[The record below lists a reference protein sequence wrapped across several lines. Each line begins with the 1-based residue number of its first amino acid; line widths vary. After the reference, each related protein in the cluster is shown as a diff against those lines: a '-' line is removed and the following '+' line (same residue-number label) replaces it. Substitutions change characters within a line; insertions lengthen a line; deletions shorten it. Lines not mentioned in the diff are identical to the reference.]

1 MNHDLLNDTASLLG
15 QSTQTRRSFLKTS
28 SVAGLG
34 IGFAIAS
41 EPVLAQ
47 AIKTDFTGIQAGESV
62 IEYGSSKLPIYVARP
77 SQTTKNLPVMLVI
90 SEIFGVHEHIADV
103 ARRFAKLGYLAIAPE
118 FFYRAGDPQQL
129 GTVAEIQAKIV
140 SQTPDAQVLSD
151 LRATISWAMKE
162 GGSTQKIGINGFCW
176 GGRIVWLACE
186 QIPEI
191 KAGVAWYGR
200 LTGDRTANFPF
211 QPVDLVSVLKAPVLG
226 LYAGKDAGISM
237 SSVNHMQ
244 EALKQATKNPAAQAS
259 KFIIYPEAGHA
270 FHADY
275 RPSYRKEDANSGWNE
290 AIKWFKER
298 GAV

>member
-1 MNHDLLNDTASLLG
+1 MNHDLLNDTSSLLG

-129 GTVAEIQAKIV
+129 GTVA
-140 SQTPDAQVLSD
+140 
-151 LRATISWAMKE
+151 
-162 GGSTQKIGINGFCW
+162 
-176 GGRIVWLACE
+176 
-186 QIPEI
+186 
-191 KAGVAWYGR
+191 
-200 LTGDRTANFPF
+200 
-211 QPVDLVSVLKAPVLG
+211 
-226 LYAGKDAGISM
+226 
-237 SSVNHMQ
+237 
-244 EALKQATKNPAAQAS
+244 
-259 KFIIYPEAGHA
+259 
-270 FHADY
+270 
-275 RPSYRKEDANSGWNE
+275 
-290 AIKWFKER
+290 
-298 GAV
+298 

>member
-1 MNHDLLNDTASLLG
+1 MNHDLLNDTSSLLG

-77 SQTTKNLPVMLVI
+77 SQITKNLPVMLVI

-151 LRATISWAMKE
+151 LRATINWAIKE
-162 GGSTQKIGINGFCW
+162 GGSTQKIGING
-176 GGRIVWLACE
+176 
-186 QIPEI
+186 
-191 KAGVAWYGR
+191 
-200 LTGDRTANFPF
+200 
-211 QPVDLVSVLKAPVLG
+211 
-226 LYAGKDAGISM
+226 
-237 SSVNHMQ
+237 
-244 EALKQATKNPAAQAS
+244 
-259 KFIIYPEAGHA
+259 
-270 FHADY
+270 
-275 RPSYRKEDANSGWNE
+275 
-290 AIKWFKER
+290 
-298 GAV
+298 